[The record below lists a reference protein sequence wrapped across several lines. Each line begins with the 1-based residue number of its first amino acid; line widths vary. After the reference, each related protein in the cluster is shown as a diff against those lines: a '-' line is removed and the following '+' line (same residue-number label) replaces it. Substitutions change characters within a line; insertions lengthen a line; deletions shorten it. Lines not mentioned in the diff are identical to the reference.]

1 MKLWKSRVNIMIAN
15 DRIALSQGSKESYE
29 NSDFDATMGMCHQG
43 TVNVNFQRM
52 LLRPFLLAACINTL
66 ASRVLC
72 RPTGSDRDWEV
83 GRSPT
88 SGLAESSFSS
98 NVIPWS
104 SDGSS
109 SSGTKRPFSPDP
121 WTREWF
127 DSPSVPQTGIFG
139 LRDSG
144 WKDIPHEAGAS
155 TAPDH
160 EALGP
165 QNEMTIHDNFA
176 TSLVPTSLDRGVDAQ
191 LHSGRSQQPAPLPL
205 MGPLVPNRGQAGE
218 SFKSHALL
226 KEGQHEERSGHVGT
240 SSSNQGAD
248 PMPAEPLSS
257 DPSVLAEERQ
267 LHKIQK
273 TPAARMARAR
283 AELNRVILNTNKRT
297 AFSGSA
303 TNADKWQ
310 HRMREVLGSED
321 VKILPIQQPA
331 GITDRVFIAKY
342 TDPTQAMPSA
352 ASVPRSWQMDSY
364 GLLTWGHFLSLSKQ
378 LKVQRLSQLVTG
390 SQWKRLYVYLN
401 SDAKRAYINQ
411 HYFNNLVRW
420 LPINENELHWTGLNK
435 LHLGRQV
442 QYVLPPSD
450 GHDMALILDR
460 HDRPQNGVGAFV
472 ARMTGTTDL
481 EQSVSVWSPAL
492 FDGERYTF
500 ILYGVGQIKQD
511 RVTQVLGRLEALQKT
526 AETNKIAY
534 TATRDIADLRGAG
547 HLV

>member
-1 MKLWKSRVNIMIAN
+1 
-15 DRIALSQGSKESYE
+15 
-29 NSDFDATMGMCHQG
+29 
-43 TVNVNFQRM
+43 M
-52 LLRPFLLAACINTL
+52 LLQPFLFAAFF
-66 ASRVLC
+66 SRFLLCVLS
-72 RPTGSDRDWEV
+72 RPTGSDDDWEV

-88 SGLAESSFSS
+88 RGFAESSFSS
-98 NVIPWS
+98 NVVPWN

-109 SSGTKRPFSPDP
+109 SSGTKRPLSPDP
-121 WTREWF
+121 WTSEWF
-127 DSPSVPQTGIFG
+127 DSPSVPKTGIFG

-144 WKDIPHEAGAS
+144 WSGTPHEADLS
-155 TAPDH
+155 TAL
-160 EALGP
+160 ERGGP
-165 QNEMTIHDNFA
+165 AHQGRTTFHDRSA
-176 TSLVPTSLDRGVDAQ
+176 TSFDPTSFDRGIDAQ
-191 LHSGRSQQPAPLPL
+191 LDPDRSQQPVTLPL
-205 MGPLVPNRGQAGE
+205 MGPHVPDNAESGE
-218 SFKSHALL
+218 SFQSYPLH
-226 KEGQHEERSGHVGT
+226 KEGQYQGRPGHVGT
-240 SSSNQGAD
+240 SSSAHAAD
-248 PMPAEPLSS
+248 PMPAEQLSP
-257 DPSVLAEERQ
+257 DLPVLAEEKQIRRA
-267 LHKIQK
+267 QK
-273 TPAARMARAR
+273 TPAARIARAR
-283 AELNRVILNTNKRT
+283 AELNRVMLNTNKRS

-303 TNADKWQ
+303 TTADKWQ
-310 HRMREVLGSED
+310 RRMREVLGSQD
-321 VKILPIQQPA
+321 VTILPLQQPA

-342 TDPTQAMPSA
+342 TDPSQAMQSA
-352 ASVPRSWQMDSY
+352 ESVPRSWQMDSH

-378 LKVQRLSQLVTG
+378 LKVQPLSKLVTG

-460 HDRPQNGVGAFV
+460 HDRPQNGVNAFI

-511 RVTQVLGRLEALQKT
+511 RASQVLGRLEALQKT

-534 TATRDIADLRGAG
+534 TATRDIADLRGAV
-547 HLV
+547 HPL